1 MRTRLLIAV
10 AACGLLTLATLF
22 SSAFFG
28 SVAAQTDKL
37 VWDKDVS
44 AVKRVAKPGRKPG
57 PRRRPVMQAPLLTI
71 QYRLIKRAEGG
82 GFADTS
88 PSTVFFTG
96 DQVKIAITPNQDGYL
111 YIIHN
116 TQGSDGQLV
125 FPDSRIN
132 NGLNF
137 VNKDKEYIVPG
148 SCPRFTNP
156 KDCWYEMDEVA
167 GREDFTLVFSRDA
180 ISSLPNQ
187 AIGNGGAIKQDTI
200 REIRK
205 QSNQNIEET
214 SLRKG
219 IGAGNYV
226 IWVKNKNRND
236 NEELIYTIG
245 LAHRAEQTN

>member
-1 MRTRLLIAV
+1 MRTRFSNLCVAV
-10 AACGLLTLATLF
+10 ATVGLFLL
-22 SSAFFG
+22 SAFTG
-28 SVAAQTDKL
+28 SAQTDKL
-37 VWDKDVS
+37 VWDKDVQT
-44 AVKRVAKPGRKPG
+44 VKRVVKPGRKPS
-57 PRRRPVMQAPLLTI
+57 PRRRPVIQAPLLTI

-82 GFADTS
+82 GFGDTS
-88 PSTVFFTG
+88 PSTVFFSG

-116 TQGSDGQLV
+116 TEGRDGQLV

-137 VNKDKEYIVPG
+137 VSKDTEYIVPG
-148 SCPRFTNP
+148 SCPRFSNP
-156 KDCWYEMDEVA
+156 KDCWYEMDDVV
-167 GREDFTLVFSRDA
+167 GREEFTLIFSRDA
-180 ISSLPNQ
+180 ISSLPNR
-187 AIGNGGAIKQDTI
+187 AIGDAGLIRQDVIRQIKGESSQD
-200 REIRK
+200 
-205 QSNQNIEET
+205 IEET

-245 LAHRAEQTN
+245 LSHRAEQAN

>member
-1 MRTRLLIAV
+1 MIRSSKNFCACELPANDRMRGDIMRTRLLIAV
-10 AACGLLTLATLF
+10 VACGLLTF
-22 SSAFFG
+22 SNSI
-28 SVAAQTDKL
+28 AQTDKL

-44 AVKRVAKPGRKPG
+44 VVKRVAKPGRNPG

-82 GFADTS
+82 GFSDTS

-111 YIIHN
+111 YIINN

-137 VNKDKEYIVPG
+137 VKKDKEYSVPG

-156 KDCWYEMDEVA
+156 KDCWY
-167 GREDFTLVFSRDA
+167 
-180 ISSLPNQ
+180 
-187 AIGNGGAIKQDTI
+187 
-200 REIRK
+200 
-205 QSNQNIEET
+205 
-214 SLRKG
+214 
-219 IGAGNYV
+219 
-226 IWVKNKNRND
+226 
-236 NEELIYTIG
+236 
-245 LAHRAEQTN
+245 